1 VNGRKEAKRE
11 AEVPSLECQEIPSWQ
26 MSLSNIVQFPEM
38 SDNLSNTAIGTKQYP
53 ITITNSFGTD
63 SSEFTPNGNCK
74 TDGY

>member
-38 SDNLSNTAIGTKQYP
+38 SDNLSNTAGQQRHPGDHQVQALTAELAVREEL
-53 ITITNSFGTD
+53 
-63 SSEFTPNGNCK
+63 SSE
-74 TDGY
+74 